1 MSLFRLIIIL
11 PFFIGC
17 SCSIFAQKQFTKGK
31 ILAQSDSSKIV
42 HAHIVNLSSG
52 YGVVSSNNGEFII
65 QSKPKDSLLISFV
78 GYHSVKVLSTNTYLT
93 VYLKKANYSLEAYNV
108 LPYKDFKEFREA
120 FTKLKIE
127 DTTRYMINESIYLS
141 VDELRSWSP
150 PQNSIFRGQITA
162 LASKFNKRIK
172 DKKVYDKLIARDEH
186 KAYLATKFNAKLI
199 RQATYLKKE
208 NKINAF
214 MEYCDFTD
222 NFCNGS
228 GGVFYS

>member
-1 MSLFRLIIIL
+1 
-11 PFFIGC
+11 
-17 SCSIFAQKQFTKGK
+17 
-31 ILAQSDSSKIV
+31 
-42 HAHIVNLSSG
+42 
-52 YGVVSSNNGEFII
+52 
-65 QSKPKDSLLISFV
+65 
-78 GYHSVKVLSTNTYLT
+78 
-93 VYLKKANYSLEAYNV
+93 
-108 LPYKDFKEFREA
+108 
-120 FTKLKIE
+120 
-127 DTTRYMINESIYLS
+127 MINESIYLS

-222 NFCNGS
+222 NFIEFSSHYNLVNQIIKCFKEYNNLPLANK
-228 GGVFYS
+228 